1 MYIKGYYSKTQ
12 VMKLLIALSI
22 LVVFALPV
30 VAQPGS
36 AQKEI
41 NEQVWKPFIKS
52 FGQMD
57 TDKFMSVHSKDVIRA
72 TQDDNKLMSYD
83 EYAAATRGWDQGA
96 KNSKRKRDIELRF
109 THRIASA
116 DKALEIGYYKTTNY
130 NADGTSRSFY
140 GKFHVTL
147 RKENGQWKITLD
159 TDTSRDV
166 TEAQFNAAA
175 ALE

>member
-1 MYIKGYYSKTQ
+1 
-12 VMKLLIALSI
+12 MKLLVTFSFLIFSAFSVI
-22 LVVFALPV
+22 
-30 VAQPGS
+30 AQPGN

-52 FGQMD
+52 FAQMD
-57 TDKFMSVHSKDVIRA
+57 TEKFMSVHSKDVIRA

-83 EYAAATRGWDQGA
+83 EYAAATRNWDNGA
-96 KNSKRKRDIELRF
+96 KNSNRRRDIELRF

-130 NADGTSRSFY
+130 NANGTSRSFY

>member
-1 MYIKGYYSKTQ
+1 
-12 VMKLLIALSI
+12 MKLLIMFSFFLLSTVTVI
-22 LVVFALPV
+22 
-30 VAQPGS
+30 AQSGN

-41 NEQVWKPFIKS
+41 NDQVWKPFIKS
-52 FGQMD
+52 FAEMD
-57 TDKFMSVHSKDVIRA
+57 TDKFMSVHSKEVIRA
-72 TQDDNKLMSYD
+72 TQDDNKLMNYN
-83 EYAAATRGWDQGA
+83 EYATATRGWDEGA
-96 KNSKRKRDIELRF
+96 KKSNRKRDIELRF

-130 NADGTSRSFY
+130 NSNGSSRSFY

-159 TDTSRDV
+159 TDTSKDV

-175 ALE
+175 PLE